1 MTRPYFQSDHATL
14 YVGDCRDVYAELPRE
29 SVDLLVTDP
38 PYGVRWPSGHLGEKF
53 GPIVGDDG
61 TIGVP
66 EVLGKITRHALRP
79 HRHVYVFGYRPGD
92 LVTPLFLGDV
102 AELIWDKEHVGLGN
116 MAVPWAPSFER
127 CTFGV
132 HVKSPRQRERGDGR
146 LAARLR
152 TGSVLRCSR
161 IGGVSASRHPS
172 EKPVPLMRMLVES
185 SSLVGETVLDPFAG
199 SGSTLVAAVL
209 AGRRAVGVELSERY
223 AETAARRLEKA
234 EAVVRDMVGI

>member
-1 MTRPYFQSDHATL
+1 MIRPYFQSDHATL
-14 YVGDCRDVYAELPRE
+14 YVGDCRDVYEELPRE

-38 PYGVRWPSGHLGEKF
+38 PYGVRWQSGHRDEKF
-53 GPIVGDDG
+53 DPIAGDDG
-61 TIGVP
+61 TLGVP
-66 EVLGKITRHALRP
+66 EVLGKITRHALRT

-92 LVTPLFLGDV
+92 LVTPLFLGGV

-116 MAVPWAPSFER
+116 LAVPWAPSFER
-127 CTFGV
+127 CAFGV
-132 HVKSPRQRERGDGR
+132 HVKSQRQRERGDGR

-161 IGGVSASRHPS
+161 IGGVSASRHPT

-234 EAVVRDMVGI
+234 EALVRDMVGI